1 MTNPTKRKIA
11 TQLFF
16 FVLIV
21 PIILNDFSSFKNLSS
36 LWQGITYL
44 LNILLLNFLYKEAF
58 IHKESLELYDLSG
71 AYLIWSFVF
80 LILIIVNHFSLIYYS
95 LYQNNNLHFQA
106 PEGEIL
112 GRLDFLYFSLV
123 TFATVGYGDIYAK
136 TTTARMLVSIEIL
149 ESLLTLVIFVSNFD
163 KIKKDMNR
171 E

>member
-58 IHKESLELYDLSG
+58 IYKESLELYDLSG

-80 LILIIVNHFSLIYYS
+80 LILIIVNHFSLIPI
-95 LYQNNNLHFQA
+95 QVHEDVF
-106 PEGEIL
+106 
-112 GRLDFLYFSLV
+112 
-123 TFATVGYGDIYAK
+123 
-136 TTTARMLVSIEIL
+136 RM
-149 ESLLTLVIFVSNFD
+149 
-163 KIKKDMNR
+163 
-171 E
+171 